1 MVSFFHVIWTLGF
14 SDKPFVLFSGE
25 ICKKVSVSMLRGM
38 SWDQR
43 AGKMLLDVII
53 TQTETDLQHRN
64 PDLPRATGLYGL
76 ELAQCL
82 HVWGCILYGLA
93 NQRGCLIICVS
104 PPMRSNSN
112 WRSILPMTLLP
123 YLPAICCWESWQVTQ
138 L

>member
-53 TQTETDLQHRN
+53 AQTEQISNIGILISQ
-64 PDLPRATGLYGL
+64 GLLGSM
-76 ELAQCL
+76 
-82 HVWGCILYGLA
+82 V
-93 NQRGCLIICVS
+93 
-104 PPMRSNSN
+104 
-112 WRSILPMTLLP
+112 
-123 YLPAICCWESWQVTQ
+123 
-138 L
+138 